1 MGISGV
7 AFGLRANLWFNRG
20 VNTTDNASNPT
31 ATAGDIVLT
40 FVVPS
45 YNVEDY
51 LGRCLS
57 SLLIEQD
64 LSDTEILIV
73 NDGSK
78 DGTAALAR
86 EYEKRYPNVIR
97 VIDQENKGH
106 GGAVNTGVANARGMY
121 VKVVD
126 ADDWLDMVALRNV
139 LAELRTQAR
148 AEAPVDLLITNYTY
162 EKQGKRIKQTIRYR
176 GVLPVNRILGWN
188 DVKRFRPDQNL
199 LMHSLIYRT
208 KVLREKARLALPEHT
223 FYVDNIYAYAP
234 LPQVRTLMYMD
245 EDLYRYFI
253 GREGQS
259 VEKDTMIRRIDQL
272 IRVVQ
277 TMIDAT
283 PSPDAVPAGL
293 YRYMIHYL
301 TINMAVDSVFMVLSK
316 DKENYRRKD
325 ELWAYL
331 AEHAPEANEAVRRT
345 MIGRLLN
352 VPGPLGRMLVH
363 VGYGIAHNVFGVN

>member
-1 MGISGV
+1 MPGDG
-7 AFGLRANLWFNRG
+7 
-20 VNTTDNASNPT
+20 DNP
-31 ATAGDIVLT
+31 IVLT

-64 LSDTEILIV
+64 LSDTEIIIV

-78 DGTAALAR
+78 DGTPALAR
-86 EYEKRYPNVIR
+86 EYESRYPGVIR
-97 VIDQENKGH
+97 VIDQTNKGH

-139 LAELRTQAR
+139 LAELRTQAQ
-148 AEAPVDLLITNYTY
+148 ATAPVDLVVTNYTY
-162 EKQGKRIKQTIRYR
+162 EKQGKRIKKTVRYGSVMR
-176 GVLPVNRILGWN
+176 PNTILGWN
-188 DVKRFRPDQNL
+188 EVRRFRPDQNL

-208 KVLREKARLALPEHT
+208 KVLREKAGLRLPEHT

-234 LPQVRTLMYMD
+234 LPQVRTLMYLD

-259 VEKDTMIRRIDQL
+259 VEEETMIRRIDQL
-272 IRVVQ
+272 IRVVRA
-277 TMIDAT
+277 MVDAT
-283 PSPDAVPAGL
+283 PGRDAVPAGL

-301 TINMAVDSVFMVLSK
+301 TINMAIDSVFMVLSK
-316 DKENYRRKD
+316 DRENYRRKD

-331 AEHAPEANEAVRRT
+331 AERAPEADAAVRRT
-345 MIGRLLN
+345 VIGRLLT
-352 VPGPLGRMLVH
+352 VRGPLGRGLIRL
-363 VGYGIAHNVFGVN
+363 GYAIAHNVVGVN